1 MGEATTRIT
10 IEDFVTPP
18 EFARWSLANHS
29 AGRIGGVHLELETNS
44 EQTKLTR
51 SYQQVPLRVLP
62 PFHFGPGQP
71 SLIYLLNPTAGL
83 MDGDG
88 QLIRI
93 DARQGTRAVMVG
105 QSATRIHPAVHGF
118 CTQQWRV
125 RVEANAVA
133 VILPGPAIPFRGARY
148 YQRVHIDLEKEAGL
162 VWGDLWY
169 AGRYA
174 RGEASEQ
181 FEFETLIQDFA
192 VHREDRL
199 VFRDRFVWQGPWDAE
214 KAAWHFGSHLACGSL
229 FVTGRIEESILPT
242 ASNCQAA
249 LFRTGSDDTC
259 MRWLGPSEQTTTDLV
274 MLALKSAGIL
284 SGEKSPWLFPFRD
297 LGPNHWFMPNHCP
310 RETVP
315 LLEEA
320 IGTPSGSG
328 RPATSN
334 P

>member
-1 MGEATTRIT
+1 MGEATSRIT
-10 IEDFVTPP
+10 SEDFVTPP
-18 EFARWSLANHS
+18 EFAQWSLADHS
-29 AGRIGGVHLELETNS
+29 AGRIGGVRLELQAASEET
-44 EQTKLTR
+44 ELAR

-93 DARQGTRAVMVG
+93 DARQGTRAVIVG

-118 CTQQWRV
+118 CTQQWHV
-125 RVEANAVA
+125 KVEPDAVL
-133 VILPGPAIPFRGARY
+133 VILAGPAIPFQGARY
-148 YQRVHIDLEKEAGL
+148 YQRVHIDLEKGAGL

-181 FEFETLIQDFA
+181 FQFETIIQDFN
-192 VHREDRL
+192 VHREHRL
-199 VFRDRFVWQGPWDAE
+199 VFRDRFVWQGPWDTE
-214 KAAWHFGSHLACGSL
+214 KAAWHFRSHLACGSL
-229 FVTGRIEESILPT
+229 FITGPIEEPILPM
-242 ASNCQAA
+242 SNTCQAA
-249 LFRTGSDDTC
+249 FSHTGANDTC
-259 MRWLGPSEQTTTDLV
+259 VRWLGPSEQVTANVV
-274 MLALKSAGIL
+274 MASLKSAGML
-284 SGEKSPWLFPFRD
+284 SGQKSPWLFPFHD
-297 LGPNHWFMPNHCP
+297 LASNHWFVPAHCP

-320 IGTPSGSG
+320 IGTPSGRG
-328 RPATSN
+328 RPATSKL
-334 P
+334 